1 MCTCLPAKLRCVSVL
16 RVEEPTALRRLRAPS
31 VMGQCE
37 SSRRVSR
44 GMCLMISLSVAS
56 VTSRPHSHKHCIFFI
71 WERLSLPTDTQMI
84 YIMNPYTSAC
94 VLEGVYDTIFN

>member
-1 MCTCLPAKLRCVSVL
+1 ML

-44 GMCLMISLSVAS
+44 GMCLIISLSVAS
-56 VTSRPHSHKHCIFFI
+56 VTSKPHSHKHCTFFS
-71 WERLSLPTDTQMI
+71 WERLSLPADTYVQVSTYKQSRENI
-84 YIMNPYTSAC
+84 
-94 VLEGVYDTIFN
+94 LEVNRCQNEKVCA